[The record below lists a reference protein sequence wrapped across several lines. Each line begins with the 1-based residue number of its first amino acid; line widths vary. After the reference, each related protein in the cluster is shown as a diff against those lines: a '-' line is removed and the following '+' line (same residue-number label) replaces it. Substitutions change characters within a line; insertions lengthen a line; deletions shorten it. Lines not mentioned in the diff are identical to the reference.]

1 MLVETANKSA
11 GLVRQ
16 TSADRLTQTP
26 PGLATTRVGT
36 QTFGYT
42 NNHLNTYSY
51 DAAGNQMNDGT
62 HTYVFDADNKI
73 KQMDGGSTV
82 YAYDGEGRRVRKIVG
97 SETTYFFYAYTIF
110 EGVINIGT
118 Y

>member
-1 MLVETANKSA
+1 MPQA
-11 GLVRQ
+11 GHAKQ
-16 TSADRLTQTP
+16 AAEPGNAWSIAWTFDNWGNRLTQTP

-62 HTYVFDADNKI
+62 HTYGFDADNKI
-73 KQMDGGSTV
+73 KQMDGWKH
-82 YAYDGEGRRVRKIVG
+82 RLCL
-97 SETTYFFYAYTIF
+97 
-110 EGVINIGT
+110 
-118 Y
+118 